1 MMTTPNSAVALPG
14 DAVPALAGVPL
25 LKPSTI
31 TEIRA
36 IAAAVLGQLYAVTGD
51 RAHWR
56 AARALERNP
65 GGRPRSRDALY
76 RDMDDHLATGAAGSK
91 TEAAVMVAATMPGPL
106 LKNVDALLLGY
117 RRWRK
122 RQGQN

>member
-1 MMTTPNSAVALPG
+1 MSDSAPMPA
-14 DAVPALAGVPL
+14 DTAPALADAP
-25 LKPSTI
+25 LKPSI
-31 TEIRA
+31 IAEVRN
-36 IAAAVLGQLYAVTGD
+36 IAAAVLHQFYQVTGD

-65 GGRPRSRDALY
+65 GGRPRSRDAIYLEMS
-76 RDMDDHLATGAAGSK
+76 DLLATGAAHGF
-91 TEAAVMVAATMPGPL
+91 TDAALAVAATMPGPL

-122 RQGQN
+122 RHGLN